1 MKNRRII
8 YIGNNLSGKGY
19 SKTVMETLGNLLIS
33 EGYEVIPSST
43 KKNRFF
49 RLLDMI
55 FTTIYYSK
63 KTDYVLIDTY
73 STLNFWYAF
82 LVSQTCRILN
92 LKYIPILHGG
102 NLPIR
107 LKSNPRLCD
116 LIFKNAYKNV
126 APSKY
131 LFSIF
136 SSKYSHNLVTIP
148 NVLEI
153 ENYEFTA
160 RNFAEPKLLWV
171 RSFSQIANPK
181 MALKV
186 LFELKKEFPNAALTM
201 VGPDNSN
208 YRKECEIFAKELE
221 LKVNFTGLLE
231 KEEWFLLS
239 KSHNFFINTS
249 NFDNMPVSVIEAM
262 ALGLTV
268 ISTNVGGIPFLLEDQ
283 KNALLVEKEDSSAM
297 ANSIIELIRNLDFTN
312 KITDQA
318 RKDCENLDWQ
328 KVKIQWIE
336 LLI

>member
-19 SKTVMETLGNLLIS
+19 SATVMETLGNLLTT
-33 EGYEVIPSST
+33 EGYEIIQSSS
-43 KKNRFF
+43 KKNSFI

-63 KTDYVLIDTY
+63 KADYVLIDTY

-82 LVSQTCRILN
+82 LISQTCRILN

-102 NLPIR
+102 NLPSR
-107 LKSNPRLCD
+107 LNANPRLCD

-131 LFSIF
+131 LFSF
-136 SSKYSHNLVTIP
+136 LSSKYSHNLITIP
-148 NVLEI
+148 NALEI
-153 ENYEFTA
+153 ENYKFTA
-160 RNFAEPKLLWV
+160 RNFENPKLLWV

-186 LFELKKEFPNAALTM
+186 FFELKKEYPNAELTM

-208 YRKECEIFAKELE
+208 HMKECETFAKEIK

-231 KEEWFLLS
+231 KEEWILLS

-262 ALGLTV
+262 ALGLPV
-268 ISTNVGGIPFLLEDQ
+268 ISTNVGGIPFLFEDQ
-283 KNALLVEKEDSSAM
+283 KNTLLVEKEDSSAM
-297 ANSIIELIRNLDFTN
+297 ANSIIELMRNLDLTN
-312 KITDQA
+312 KIIDQA
-318 RKDCENLDWQ
+318 RKDIENFDWQ
-328 KVKIQWIE
+328 KVKFQWIE
-336 LLI
+336 LLK